1 MTKAKKDLVWS
12 VLLCATS
19 IGTYFYS
26 NSFKSLFATQFLA
39 ESSVYT
45 KIWAVAL
52 FLLSVALGIRSLKNI
67 DKEKSTQLVSI
78 GTIVSILALIIYLLV
93 LNYVGFLISTVV
105 FLTGMIT
112 YYQWLSLKKE
122 ERAIFKLSVSLIKS
136 FFLSAI
142 VSVILQ
148 LIFTH
153 LFGVLLPTC
162 IVIGI

>member
-12 VLLCATS
+12 VLLCAIS

-26 NSFKSLFATQFLA
+26 NSFKSQFSTQLLA

-52 FLLSVALGIRSLKNI
+52 FLLSLALGIRSLKNI
-67 DKEKSTQLVSI
+67 DQEKSTQLLST

-93 LNYVGFLISTVV
+93 LNYIGFLISTVI

-122 ERAIFKLSVSLIKS
+122 ERVGFRLSMSLLKS
-136 FFLSAI
+136 LFLSAI
-142 VSVILQ
+142 VSIILQ

>member
-26 NSFKSLFATQFLA
+26 NSFKSLFATQLLA

-45 KIWAVAL
+45 KIWAVVL
-52 FLLSVALGIRSLKNI
+52 FLLSVALGIRSLKNT

-78 GTIVSILALIIYLLV
+78 GTIASILALIIYLLV
-93 LNYVGFLISTVV
+93 LNYVGFLFSTVI

-122 ERAIFKLSVSLIKS
+122 ERVVFKLSVSLLKS
-136 FFLSAI
+136 FILSAI
-142 VSVILQ
+142 VSIVLQ